1 MKIMKCDYC
10 GKDVKVAPSK
20 EGYKTHFC
28 CAEHYHKFMKK
39 EKLKLVCD
47 YCKKEFNSSLGEYNK
62 KLKRNKGHIYCSR
75 ECFNKGRKK
84 QRKVIEHKNHI
95 SIFYKEFEI
104 LLDKDDAKK
113 IDINLIY
120 AYKKPTDNTA
130 YAFINGYKT
139 LHRYLTNCPENMVV
153 DHINH
158 NGLDNRKEN
167 LRICTPSENSLNKI
181 VLKTSKSG
189 ITGVTWCNTMKKW
202 KVSLEH
208 LGKNNHGG
216 YFDNLE
222 DARKARELLE
232 IKVLGSREFINKI
245 ESEVL

>member
-10 GKDVKVAPSK
+10 GKDVKVAPSR

-28 CAEHYHKFMKK
+28 CAEHHHKFMKK
-39 EKLKLVCD
+39 EKLTLVCD
-47 YCKKEFNSSLGEYNK
+47 YCKKEFNLSLGEYNK

-75 ECFNKGRKK
+75 ECFNKGRKE
-84 QRKVIEHKNHI
+84 QRKVIEHKDYI

-113 IDINLIY
+113 IDTNLIY

-130 YAFINGYKT
+130 YAFINGYRT

-158 NGLDNRKEN
+158 NGLDNRRSN
-167 LRICTPSENSLNKI
+167 LRVCKYQDNARNQI
-181 VLKTSKSG
+181 VGKRNTSGYIG
-189 ITGVTWCNTMKKW
+189 ISWCNKMKKW
-202 KVSLEH
+202 KVTIQIKRKSL
-208 LGKNNHGG
+208 HGG
-216 YFDNLE
+216 YFSDIE
-222 DARKARELLE
+222 EAKQARKDLE
-232 IKVLGSREFINKI
+232 QKYWR
-245 ESEVL
+245 